1 MGDRFWLK
9 IKCGGCGED
18 NPSEEDYKADFMEN
32 GVYFAP
38 SSGFMDFTCKKCGKV
53 NWIESTYQGRVV
65 SPEEL
70 TELYKEEGFE
80 AIDGK

>member
-1 MGDRFWLK
+1 MGDRMWLQ
-9 IKCGGCGED
+9 IRCGGCGEK
-18 NPSEEDYKADFMEN
+18 NPSDKEYNEDPLEN
-32 GVYFAP
+32 GCYFAP

-70 TELYKEEGFE
+70 TKLYKEEGFE
-80 AIDGK
+80 AINDK